1 MGVLL
6 DSSVLLHCLKTELT
20 TPLGDEE
27 FFLSIMSADELLRA
41 ITRAEKESER
51 ARRLAWVEAVLE
63 NFPVLPIDRATT
75 RTHAQI
81 MTGLDKRK
89 IKLGLHESWI
99 AATCVAH
106 GLTLITLEK
115 EHFQHVPGLQTR
127 TP

>member
-1 MGVLL
+1 MGFLL
-6 DSSVLLHCLKTELT
+6 DSSVLLHCLQKELT

-63 NFPVLPIDRATT
+63 TFPVLSIDRATT

-81 MTGLDKRK
+81 MTALDKRK
-89 IKLGLHESWI
+89 IKLGSHQSWI

-106 GLTLITLEK
+106 GLTLITLERA
-115 EHFQHVPGLQTR
+115 HFQHVPGLQTQA
-127 TP
+127 P